1 MMGDDMAIPAH
12 RRDLL
17 KGALALGGVAALGPA
32 MRLSQAAAQA
42 APLQVPAV
50 DRLSVRV
57 VLDSAHDIFLA
68 PNKIKDVA
76 IERAGRTAEWR
87 RTLHNQ
93 WGLSLLMESSRG
105 TENRTVL
112 LDFGYTPEA
121 LLNNIELLGIDVKR
135 IDALVVSHGH
145 YDHFG
150 GLSGFLQKHRASLPA
165 DLTLYAGGEHNFCPR
180 HQRAGT
186 PDKFSEW
193 GVLDRKELAGQN
205 VKVVLAEKPM
215 ALGAGHAFTTGPVQ
229 SKSFERVLPNTMV
242 EYAMKD
248 GVGCDLDKLGARDKA
263 GKILPDEHDHEHSTC
278 YNVRGKG
285 LVVSTSCGHRG
296 MINAVRQAMA
306 ATGVDKLHAVLGG
319 FHLGP
324 AQQDYANQTVAELKK
339 INPDVVIPM
348 HCSGNAFIK
357 AMQEHMPDKLLLS
370 TTGSRITFTA

>member
-1 MMGDDMAIPAH
+1 MSASLH
-12 RRDLL
+12 RRNLL
-17 KGALALGGVAALGPA
+17 KGALAIGGLGAVGGAL
-32 MRLSQAAAQA
+32 RLPSASAQA
-42 APLQVPAV
+42 GILKVPEV
-50 DRLSVRV
+50 DKLSIRV
-57 VLDSAHDIFLA
+57 ILDSAHDIFLA

-93 WGLSLLMESSRG
+93 WGLSLLMESSLG
-105 TENRTVL
+105 AQTRTVL

-121 LLNNIELLGIDVKR
+121 LLNNIELLGIDVKK

-150 GLSGFLQKHRASLPA
+150 GLSGFLNKHRASLPA

-180 HQRAGT
+180 HQRAGA

-193 GVLDRKELAGQN
+193 GVLDRTELASQK

-215 ALGAGHAFTTGPVQ
+215 LMGGHAFTTGPVQ

-242 EYAMKD
+242 EYSMKG
-248 GVGCDLDKLGARDKA
+248 GVGCDLDKINARDKA
-263 GKILPDEHDHEHSTC
+263 GMILPDEHDHEHSTC
-278 YNVRGKG
+278 FNVRGKG

-296 MINAVRQAMA
+296 MINAVRQAQA
-306 ATGVDKLHAVLGG
+306 ISGVEKVHAVLGG

-324 AQQDYANQTVAELKK
+324 AQQDYASQTVAELKK

-348 HCSGNAFIK
+348 HCSGNPFIK
-357 AMQEHMPDKLLLS
+357 AMQEQMADKLLLS
-370 TTGSRITFTA
+370 TTGSRVTFTA